1 MLTLDPRTTALVL
14 IDLQKGIA
22 TRPLA
27 PHSGAAIVARGSA
40 LAKNFRAA
48 GAPVVLVNV
57 AFAKDFGDA
66 VKQPVDEPMQHPP
79 GGYPEDFSELVD
91 GLAEPMDIR
100 VTKHQ
105 WGAFYGTDL
114 DDQLRRRDI
123 QTIVLGGV
131 ATNIGV
137 ESTARQAWERNY
149 ALVIAEDATTS
160 LSAEMH
166 AFSVTTILPRIGRV
180 VKAADINLGSA

>member
-1 MLTLDPRTTALVL
+1 MVQLDPRTTALVL

-22 TRPLA
+22 TRQLA
-27 PHSGAAIVARGSA
+27 PHSGADVVARAST

-66 VKQPVDEPMQHPP
+66 VKQPVDMPMQPP
-79 GGYPEDFSELVD
+79 AGGYPEDFSEIVE
-91 GLAEPMDIR
+91 GLAEPTDIR

-114 DDQLRRRDI
+114 DVQLRRRGI
-123 QTIVLGGV
+123 QAIVLGGI

-149 ALVIAEDATTS
+149 ALVIAEDATSS

-166 AFSVTTILPRIGRV
+166 AFSVSTILPRIGRIT
-180 VKAADINLGSA
+180 KAADIALGST